1 MPRRSR
7 PTTHRDHAERGGPS
21 APPRLVVAL
30 GTWAGVVAAAG
41 VLALQLSAA
50 PSDDGAE
57 RESVAATAAAAP
69 VTILLA
75 SNPTTTASAPTTTV
89 APTTS
94 TPPPPVEA
102 PPATEPPVEPAPR
115 NAPAVEATPPPVV
128 EAPPA
133 TEPPPPPPAPTPA
146 PSADVDTAAEAM
158 LLDDHNRHRA
168 EAGLP
173 PLVRNGCLDQV
184 ARDWARQMASS
195 GTMRHN
201 PDLGAAIDR
210 CIAYTAAGENV
221 GYGPDVAVL
230 AARFWESP
238 GHRANIVGSYQYVG
252 IGIVVGAD
260 GTRWAAVEFA
270 AG

>member
-7 PTTHRDHAERGGPS
+7 PTTHRERPGS
-21 APPRLVVAL
+21 TPPRLVAAL
-30 GTWAGVVAAAG
+30 GTWAGLLVAAGA
-41 VLALQLSAA
+41 LALELAGA
-50 PSDDGAE
+50 PAGAGAE
-57 RESVAATAAAAP
+57 RDAVAATAAAAP

-75 SNPTTTASAPTTTV
+75 SDPTTTVPAPTTIAAPTTT
-89 APTTS
+89 S
-94 TPPPPVEA
+94 PPPVVEA
-102 PPATEPPVEPAPR
+102 PPSTEPPAEPAPR
-115 NAPAVEATPPPVV
+115 SAPTVEATPPPVV

-133 TEPPPPPPAPTPA
+133 TDPPPPPVPAPA
-146 PSADVDTAAEAM
+146 AAADVDTAAEAM
-158 LLDDHNRHRA
+158 LLDDHNRRRA
-168 EAGLP
+168 ESGLP
-173 PLVRNGCLDQV
+173 PLVRNACLDQV

-238 GHRANIVGSYQYVG
+238 AHRANIVGSYQHVG

>member
-7 PTTHRDHAERGGPS
+7 PATHRDHAERGGPS

-41 VLALQLSAA
+41 VLALQLTAA
-50 PSDDGAE
+50 PADDGAE
-57 RESVAATAAAAP
+57 RESVAATGASAP

-75 SNPTTTASAPTTTV
+75 SNPTETAPAPTTTV
-89 APTTS
+89 APTTT

-102 PPATEPPVEPAPR
+102 PPATEPPAEPAPR

-133 TEPPPPPPAPTPA
+133 TEPPPPPAPAPA
-146 PSADVDTAAEAM
+146 PSADVDAAAEAM

-201 PDLGAAIDR
+201 PGLGAAIDR